1 MKADGK
7 WYPKSVLTG
16 SAATTEQV
24 AKRVAAELA
33 VSPADV
39 RVVLTTL
46 GLCPGRDKNERQTSH
61 EMMSAVF
68 VFPAAFMMPAA
79 FSCCIIAL
87 GKTSRS

>member
-1 MKADGK
+1 MPTTYTLVVVNISAARRHKTVKAMAFYRKMKMKADGK

-39 RVVLTTL
+39 RAVLTTL
-46 GLCPGRDKNERQTSH
+46 GL
-61 EMMSAVF
+61 
-68 VFPAAFMMPAA
+68 
-79 FSCCIIAL
+79 
-87 GKTSRS
+87 

>member
-1 MKADGK
+1 MAFYRKMKMEAAGK

-39 RVVLTTL
+39 RAVLTTL
-46 GLCPGRDKNERQTSH
+46 GL
-61 EMMSAVF
+61 
-68 VFPAAFMMPAA
+68 
-79 FSCCIIAL
+79 
-87 GKTSRS
+87 